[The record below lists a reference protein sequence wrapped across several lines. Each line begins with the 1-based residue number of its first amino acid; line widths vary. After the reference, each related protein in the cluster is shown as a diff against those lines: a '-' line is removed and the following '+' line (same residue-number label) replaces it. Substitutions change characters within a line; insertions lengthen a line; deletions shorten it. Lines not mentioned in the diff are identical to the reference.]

1 MPALSAGKTAPPVS
15 LPLLDGGN
23 FDLASALK
31 RGPVLLAF
39 FKISCPICQMAFPY
53 IERIH
58 KQFPKSKLQIV
69 GVSQN
74 DAAKTTAFAKEYG
87 VTFPIALEDT
97 DKFTVSNQYGLTNV
111 PTLFLVSP
119 DGKIEISSVGWSK
132 DEVQAVADAAARN
145 DGGKPASIFKPG
157 EDVPAFKAG

>member
-15 LPLLDGGN
+15 LPLLGGGT
-23 FDLASALK
+23 FDLASAIK
-31 RGPVLLAF
+31 RGPVVLAF
-39 FKISCPICQMAFPY
+39 FKISCPVCQMAFPY

-69 GVSQN
+69 GISQN
-74 DAAKTTAFAKEYG
+74 DAKATAAFAKEYG
-87 VTFPIALEDT
+87 VSFPIALEDT
-97 DKFTVSNQYGLTNV
+97 DTFGVSNQYGLTNV

-119 DGKIEISSVGWSK
+119 DGKIELSSVGWAK
-132 DEVQAVADAAARN
+132 DEVQTVADAAARS
-145 DGGKPASIFKPG
+145 DGGKPVSIFKPG

>member
-15 LPLLDGGN
+15 LPLLGGGN

-31 RGPVLLAF
+31 KGPVLLAF
-39 FKISCPICQMAFPY
+39 FKVSCPVCQMAFPY

-74 DAAKTTAFAKEYG
+74 DAKATAAFAKEYG
-87 VTFPIALEDT
+87 VTFPIVLEDT
-97 DKFTVSNQYGLTNV
+97 DKFAVSNHYGLTNV

-119 DGKIEISSVGWSK
+119 DGKIELSSVGWAR

-145 DGGKPASIFKPG
+145 DGAKPVSIFKPG
-157 EDVPAFKAG
+157 EDVPAFKPG